1 MPEDVQNVGIE
12 EQLRAGAL
20 DLCDLVLTPDRF
32 PEWRSPAE
40 STPLEALLVAEP
52 DIGERNAARVLRT
65 GHVRPEDTLGDLDSE
80 RRAWLG
86 EMVLFWR
93 RQGLEPSKEIS
104 PNDGMY
110 QKTTPN
116 RYYSVG
122 QTAVRR
128 IRIAMLEARVN
139 QLTSILDF
147 GCGYGRVLRTLRVAF
162 PDAKLTACDI
172 ERDRVDF
179 CAEAFGATPVYSGI
193 ESKDVAFEG
202 HGPFDLIWMGSVFSH
217 LNAVRWRDFLSTFE
231 SLLSPGGLLVFTSQG
246 RRVAEGLRRRD
257 LWDLDEKMVEK
268 LLTGYDEH
276 GFGFDNYPGY
286 DRGLALAKPSWVCSE
301 LDQHPE
307 LRLLGLRERG
317 WGIQDTVSCMRADAE
332 ELAFTGRV

>member
-1 MPEDVQNVGIE
+1 MPEDVRNVTGLD

-20 DLCDLVLTPDRF
+20 DICDLVLTPDRF
-32 PEWRSPAE
+32 PEWRSVAE
-40 STPLEALLVAEP
+40 STPIETLLVAEP

-65 GHVRPEDTLGDLDSE
+65 GQVRPDDTLGTLDSE

-93 RQGLEPSKEIS
+93 RQGIEPSKEIS

-110 QKTTPN
+110 KKTTPN
-116 RYYSVG
+116 AYFAVG

-128 IRIAMLEARVN
+128 IRIAMLEARVSH
-139 QLTSILDF
+139 LTSILDF
-147 GCGYGRVLRTLRVAF
+147 GCGYGRVLRALRVAF

-179 CAEAFGATPVYSGI
+179 CAEAFGATPVYSAL
-193 ESKDVAFEG
+193 ESRDIALE
-202 HGPFDLIWMGSVFSH
+202 GPFDLIWMGSVFSH
-217 LNAVRWRDFLSTFE
+217 LKAVRWRDFLSTFE
-231 SLLSPGGLLVFTSQG
+231 SLLTRGGLLVFTSQG

-257 LWDLDEKMVEK
+257 LWDLSEEMTET
-268 LLTGYDEH
+268 LLSGYDEH

-286 DRGLALAKPSWVCSE
+286 DRGLSLAKPSWICAE

-317 WGIQDTVSCMRADAE
+317 WGIQDAVSCVRADTQ
-332 ELAFTGRV
+332 ELRLTGRV